1 MRKFE
6 GIINGKFYTDE
17 SEFRKAIS
25 KLDLEDNNDTYVS
38 YRYVSVADD
47 AKCDAKCDSKSIESN
62 INKECNNI
70 VSENEYVKNV
80 VDNSGLDVELIEKLK
95 RASNKSDININVS
108 KRIEDFDKKISDNLI
123 FINELKDNYKK
134 LEEKIKFIDNQI
146 KTLDNANNN
155 YYLNKEYYTNIK
167 DLINEN
173 VVVDAPEVKEES
185 CCVCECDCGG
195 CEYDEKNKVLSIKDI
210 YDMTPQELS
219 KYFKKNKMDNLA
231 DLVDFFIKK
240 C

>member
-185 CCVCECDCGG
+185 CCVCDCGG

>member
-17 SEFRKAIS
+17 SEFRKAILE
-25 KLDLEDNNDTYVS
+25 LDLEDNNDTYVS
-38 YRYVSVADD
+38 YKYVSVVD
-47 AKCDAKCDSKSIESN
+47 DAKCDSKSIESD
-62 INKECNNI
+62 INKECDNI

-80 VDNSGLDVELIEKLK
+80 VDNSGLDAELIEKLK

-123 FINELKDNYKK
+123 FINELKNNYKK
-134 LEEKIKFIDNQI
+134 LEEKIKIIDNQI

-167 DLINEN
+167 DLISVE
-173 VVVDAPEVKEES
+173 DAPEVKEES
-185 CCVCECDCGG
+185 CCVCDCGG
-195 CEYDEKNKVLSIKDI
+195 CEYDENSKVLSIKDI

-219 KYFKKNKMDNLA
+219 EYFKKNKMDTLA

>member
-1 MRKFE
+1 MKKFE

-25 KLDLEDNNDTYVS
+25 NLDLEDNNDTYVS
-38 YRYVSVADD
+38 YRYVSAVDD
-47 AKCDAKCDSKSIESN
+47 VKCDSKSIESD
-62 INKECNNI
+62 INKECDNI
-70 VSENEYVKNV
+70 VSENEYVKHV
-80 VDNSGLDVELIEKLK
+80 VDNSGLDAELIEKLK

-108 KRIEDFDKKISDNLI
+108 KRIGDFDKKISDNLI
-123 FINELKDNYKK
+123 FINELKNNYKK
-134 LEEKIKFIDNQI
+134 LEEKIKIIDNQI

-167 DLINEN
+167 DLISVE
-173 VVVDAPEVKEES
+173 DAPEVKEES
-185 CCVCECDCGG
+185 CCVCDCGG
-195 CEYDEKNKVLSIKDI
+195 CEYDENNKVLSIKDI

-219 KYFKKNKMDNLA
+219 KYFKKNKMDTLA